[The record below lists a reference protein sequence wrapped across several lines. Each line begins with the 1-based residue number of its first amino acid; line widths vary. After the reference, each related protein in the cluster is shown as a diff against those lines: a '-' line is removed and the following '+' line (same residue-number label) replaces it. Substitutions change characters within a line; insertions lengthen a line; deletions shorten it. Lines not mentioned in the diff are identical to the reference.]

1 MLKKFSLIIG
11 IVALLFISIPFV
23 RYAKM
28 KEIEAIQSEKEQIQY
43 KIPDIELN
51 KISNKQMLVRNFI
64 VNYSNVSDEILK
76 RYAYQIENCPQYL
89 LETVDEILIIPHS
102 ELTKFNP
109 NCTDTTI
116 ASHVH
121 RESFSTI
128 YLTDYETEDQT
139 VFEHEAIH
147 AYDAEYGITKQAAF
161 INIYQLE
168 GLDYDERAD
177 DIKEYFA
184 YSYVD
189 FLEDKLDKDQYPET
203 YTFYTN
209 LN

>member
-23 RYAKM
+23 RYAKI

-89 LETVDEILIIPHS
+89 LETVDEIFIIPHS

-116 ASHVH
+116 ASH
-121 RESFSTI
+121 
-128 YLTDYETEDQT
+128 
-139 VFEHEAIH
+139 
-147 AYDAEYGITKQAAF
+147 
-161 INIYQLE
+161 
-168 GLDYDERAD
+168 
-177 DIKEYFA
+177 
-184 YSYVD
+184 
-189 FLEDKLDKDQYPET
+189 
-203 YTFYTN
+203 
-209 LN
+209 

>member
-1 MLKKFSLIIG
+1 MYRHYDCKS
-11 IVALLFISIPFV
+11 
-23 RYAKM
+23 
-28 KEIEAIQSEKEQIQY
+28 
-43 KIPDIELN
+43 
-51 KISNKQMLVRNFI
+51 
-64 VNYSNVSDEILK
+64 
-76 RYAYQIENCPQYL
+76 
-89 LETVDEILIIPHS
+89 
-102 ELTKFNP
+102 
-109 NCTDTTI
+109 
-116 ASHVH
+116 
-121 RESFSTI
+121 
-128 YLTDYETEDQT
+128 LTDYETEDQT

-203 YTFYTN
+203 YTFYAN